1 MATLE
6 RLVVEL
12 SANAQQ
18 FRAELAKVDTRLAAF
33 EKSTVA
39 HTQKVETAI
48 GGLGAGFKR
57 VQQGLAALGVVA
69 GVRGLV
75 NMTKAAIDQTSA
87 MVDLSD
93 RLGIGVEQYQK
104 LRFAATQSGVSVE
117 SFNKSLDI
125 LNRTLGD
132 AGKLKALEK
141 LGIDTK
147 ALGGEPV
154 TAIFSLADQMAK
166 LDSQA
171 QKAAVSQAAFGRGGA
186 AMVNMLGQGSG
197 QVRQYG
203 DAAERTGQI
212 LKDKLAREAEEAGD
226 KLDTAADAIKVKLT
240 PALLALAPFLEKAA
254 GGLSNLASWAQIAA
268 AKFGDFLGVTQ
279 AAKGRAAVAEL
290 QDVNHELL
298 RTQQHLDDVR
308 AGGGLNGVINGLI
321 SGREAKQVEML
332 ESDLAKLSA
341 RRKELQ
347 EQVTHPDPEPAKPK
361 PTGDGAGP
369 LGGKDGKDKEKT
381 PKLSRSD
388 RAARDAREEI
398 DILRQQNDMIRAA
411 VAVSTPLAT
420 INAQL
425 LAIEQGRKTAVSAL
439 GVELGKLTEQQ
450 KALLDGAQKI
460 DELRKQTQANARLK
474 PQQDAILSDA
484 RSGKITPEDIEPM
497 LQLAEHQDELREL
510 FSNKGWS
517 QETIDSVLAMGAA
530 TAAFA
535 RSQEQAKQAT
545 DFVVNTRRDVKEDT
559 ETLTAQHALLRAGIA
574 SGRDYHEVQQDM
586 ADAAERLRLA
596 HQGLKLGASAED
608 LASVDALLLRYQ
620 TLQRQFERTDEAA
633 RKLAAFQHDIKES
646 VKDGIADVANAL
658 LDMAKKGEFSFKRLE
673 EAANRFVDSVTRKII
688 DRWTDQ
694 LIDWLFPKSP
704 SSGGGGGGGG
714 GGGFNLF
721 SLFGGGGGSTTA
733 ASTTS
738 STQWQLSNPNNL
750 NRPSPQSSSFLSAPA
765 LTLPT
770 AAVAPTATALPA
782 AAAPATATADSSP
795 LLSSLSDT
803 GGDILTSV
811 GKLGSSI
818 LTDVGKLGGGILS
831 GLGEMGGGLLKG
843 LGSLFGGGGGA
854 GGGGGFLS
862 FLGGVGS
869 LFGGGGGSS
878 AAGAAG
884 GANWQL
890 FDPSMMNVP
899 FMHQGGPVGFGGT
912 RPAPA
917 GLFLN
922 APRYHRGGLAHDE
935 VPAIL
940 QTGELVLS
948 RAQTQAAQRGGSAP
962 ATAEGVVLDKI
973 GALGGDILTRL
984 DTHSSGILNT
994 VGATGTGVVTQL
1006 GDTGSGVVTKLGDTG
1021 DGMLKGMGSLGSGL
1035 LGGLGSLLGGGG
1047 GGGGLGGG
1055 LMSFGG
1061 LGGGSGMGG
1070 LSGLIGATTQGD
1082 PSQMFGFAGILGK
1095 KLFHDGGEVGPTGSR
1110 RRLAI
1115 DEVPAILQTGE
1126 TVLSRAQTRAM
1137 HASGRAEMQSAPVI
1151 NMTINTP
1158 DANSFRRN
1166 QSQIH
1171 AQMYTAAQRATRRDR

>member
-704 SSGGGGGGGG
+704 SSGGGGGGG
-714 GGGFNLF
+714 
-721 SLFGGGGGSTTA
+721 
-733 ASTTS
+733 
-738 STQWQLSNPNNL
+738 
-750 NRPSPQSSSFLSAPA
+750 
-765 LTLPT
+765 
-770 AAVAPTATALPA
+770 
-782 AAAPATATADSSP
+782 
-795 LLSSLSDT
+795 
-803 GGDILTSV
+803 
-811 GKLGSSI
+811 
-818 LTDVGKLGGGILS
+818 
-831 GLGEMGGGLLKG
+831 
-843 LGSLFGGGGGA
+843 A